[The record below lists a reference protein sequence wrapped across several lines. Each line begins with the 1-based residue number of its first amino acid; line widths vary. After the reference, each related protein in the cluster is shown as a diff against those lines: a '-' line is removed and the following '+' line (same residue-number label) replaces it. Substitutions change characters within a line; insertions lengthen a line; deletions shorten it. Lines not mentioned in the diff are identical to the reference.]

1 MLSKLTFIPT
11 GEESDALRRKVSVNS
26 FWPRLRAW
34 MIAIEEKVPQNRPEI
49 REYVTIRRGLL
60 ETDKRYFLSQM
71 MAKKV

>member
-11 GEESDALRRKVSVNS
+11 GEENDALRRKISINS

-34 MIAIEEKVPQNRPEI
+34 MIAIEEKVPQNHPEI